1 MTDTV
6 RTQAELMALGTE
18 GVANSWSY
26 QDLRD
31 LIVSAMPIIKSAD
44 QTNSTTSYVS
54 ESELAFA
61 VVSGHKYVARFCLFT
76 TSDNSQ
82 WGKVF
87 VQFTAPAGIAVSWG
101 SDGFPHSFDQDFARL
116 SIADEVDFYFLNQT
130 TLLPMAIHV
139 DALVTAGASGTVT
152 FQFKNPA
159 GATGS
164 ATIQAGSM
172 LQVFKVS

>member
-1 MTDTV
+1 MADTI
-6 RTQAELMALGTE
+6 RTKSELVTLYADNTSG
-18 GVANSWSY
+18 AISA
-26 QDLRD
+26 QDGRD
-31 LIVSAMPIIKSAD
+31 FIVSSMPIIKSAD

-82 WGKVF
+82 SGKVF

-130 TLLPMAIHV
+130 LLLPMAIHV